1 MKFDRKIVQKIALRL
16 LLVWLILAFIVLP
29 NFNLLYTVFV
39 NNGQV
44 SFRAIEKVLKSDRA
58 LKSIFN
64 SFILACSMVVTINV
78 VGTLVVLF
86 TEYWD
91 LKGAKML
98 KIGYMTSLI

>member
-44 SFRAIEKVLKSDRA
+44 SFRAIEKVLKSERA

-64 SFILACSMVVTINV
+64 SFILN
-78 VGTLVVLF
+78 GF
-86 TEYWD
+86 EYI
-91 LKGAKML
+91 L
-98 KIGYMTSLI
+98 

>member
-44 SFRAIEKVLKSDRA
+44 SFRAIEKVLKSEQA

-64 SFILACSMVVTINV
+64 SFILACSMVVT
-78 VGTLVVLF
+78 
-86 TEYWD
+86 
-91 LKGAKML
+91 
-98 KIGYMTSLI
+98 S

>member
-44 SFRAIEKVLKSDRA
+44 SFRAIEKVFL
-58 LKSIFN
+58 I
-64 SFILACSMVVTINV
+64 
-78 VGTLVVLF
+78 VLF
-86 TEYWD
+86 
-91 LKGAKML
+91 
-98 KIGYMTSLI
+98 

>member
-44 SFRAIEKVLKSDRA
+44 SF
-58 LKSIFN
+58 
-64 SFILACSMVVTINV
+64 
-78 VGTLVVLF
+78 
-86 TEYWD
+86 
-91 LKGAKML
+91 
-98 KIGYMTSLI
+98 